1 MQNESIKRKWEPE
14 NREEPEYWLSS
25 TEHEFPHNTVQH
37 EPSIRDE
44 DGIEQGPGFVFYF
57 KNLPNRVKFVS
68 RTLLED
74 IRIKKVKKG
83 GQWERQNHVSVDGT
97 IYDGFARIE
106 EIIDLSDDFEPVER
120 KKQRIEP
127 VEPEK
132 EPVDREERKTE
143 PVDREERK
151 TEPVKQRIE
160 SVEPEKEQVKREIEP
175 VERDLIQINLP
186 DRPRD
191 EEEPERQEEPEL
203 IYVKEPRSSSS
214 RQTSDRQIND
224 RMKRLKYYNIPM
236 EKPSGRLGLPDLPQL
251 DLSGVYTAYLPDLPD
266 MMMEEDP
273 RIPDNL
279 FSLLESFSEHHQD
292 NSFLDNQLLATPP
305 QPLIE
310 VPLTDALQLQLYRH
324 RFELTKQAER
334 NVKNL
339 KIAVPTSDFNIR
351 LFPSVQSCLKTT
363 PFDHQKQG
371 SRWMY
376 LREQGNYNLAPYLQP
391 FNHNG
396 MNLVYNAIEERFYTS
411 SSTFKDIKG
420 GILADDMGLGKTIQ
434 VLLLILLNS
443 PVGKFYQGDSD
454 NEQKEKVR
462 VDDKNSRAERTTTS
476 SFHLIRTSLSEGVNQ
491 QDQKSRALREVCS
504 HRDYDKYNIEMLKE
518 FSRILRLPTVGQ
530 KAQLITNLNQVANE
544 QLAPEGN
551 NVSPT
556 LLVCPLGVME
566 GWIDQVKTHLYPN
579 SLKVY
584 KFYKENR
591 NITPEQLCD
600 YDFVVTNYHTL
611 LADFSEFQVK
621 SSMMSHL
628 LSEHQQNLDREV
640 PRRGSNILQQ
650 IYWHRIVLD
659 EGHMIRNA
667 NTMFAKACFNLEAN
681 YRWVL
686 TGTPIVNGVKDM
698 ESYYRFLRLEPFFSN
713 SNLFEKKLVKPFLY
727 RNAIAIER
735 VHSIYNTYSIG
746 RKKTE
751 INLGLP
757 NKNEG
762 VVIVPFS
769 NKEEEA
775 YQALR
780 TAMNNI
786 VRNLYDNHG
795 RDQVLR
801 SNYISIRALITRLR
815 QCCLDFRLVPRD
827 ALERLLNCFRLRAS
841 NRAGSSSSN
850 QPIEKK
856 TELLD
861 KNTRDDI
868 LKSLVSYFQAV
879 LERDEL
885 PEANTKERE
894 LITKGENVTSVSSSS
909 TSSSAFVPCSDESE
923 CPICSEVLLPSSTAC
938 LTACKHRVCLECLT
952 KWTTKN
958 YRKTCPYCREPF
970 DPICGYTILTEL
982 FNAKEKDKEEDDLE
996 KMENEDITVSPDE
1009 EYVSSKTKAIIDH
1022 VHRII
1027 AEKPDDKIVIFSS
1040 FVGYIRILESTFR
1053 RIRISFSS
1061 ILGSVSQK
1069 ERADIITKF
1078 QNNETPK
1085 VLFCSLRAAGVGITL
1100 HRANHCLLTDLWWNN
1115 ATDQQ
1120 AIDRIY
1126 RIGQQKQVFITRFLI
1141 KGAIDEGILQLQ
1153 RSKLNQ
1159 AKSVEK
1165 GNCDPEIRKRE
1176 ELSWMKKLIG
1186 VTDDMR
1192 NSNHNNRRLLDRIHE
1207 DEGRGLFE
1215 YGTNDQNNDQNNQN

>member
-1 MQNESIKRKWEPE
+1 MV
-14 NREEPEYWLSS
+14 
-25 TEHEFPHNTVQH
+25 F
-37 EPSIRDE
+37 DA
-44 DGIEQGPGFVFYF
+44 GF
-57 KNLPNRVKFVS
+57 
-68 RTLLED
+68 
-74 IRIKKVKKG
+74 
-83 GQWERQNHVSVDGT
+83 
-97 IYDGFARIE
+97 
-106 EIIDLSDDFEPVER
+106 
-120 KKQRIEP
+120 
-127 VEPEK
+127 
-132 EPVDREERKTE
+132 
-143 PVDREERK
+143 
-151 TEPVKQRIE
+151 
-160 SVEPEKEQVKREIEP
+160 
-175 VERDLIQINLP
+175 
-186 DRPRD
+186 
-191 EEEPERQEEPEL
+191 
-203 IYVKEPRSSSS
+203 
-214 RQTSDRQIND
+214 
-224 RMKRLKYYNIPM
+224 
-236 EKPSGRLGLPDLPQL
+236 
-251 DLSGVYTAYLPDLPD
+251 YTG
-266 MMMEEDP
+266 
-273 RIPDNL
+273 
-279 FSLLESFSEHHQD
+279 
-292 NSFLDNQLLATPP
+292 
-305 QPLIE
+305 
-310 VPLTDALQLQLYRH
+310 PLTEALQLQLKEH
-324 RFELTKQAER
+324 HFKLTKSAER
-334 NVKNL
+334 NAKHM
-339 KIAVPTSDFNIR
+339 KIAVPTNFDIR
-351 LFPSVQSCLKTT
+351 QFPSVQCLKTT

-371 SRWMY
+371 SSWMF
-376 LREQGNYNLAPYLQP
+376 LREQGTYNSAPYLEP
-391 FNHNG
+391 FLDDVFPG
-396 MNLVYNAIEERFYTS
+396 MYYGGMPLVFNAIEQRFYTS

-434 VLLLILLNS
+434 VLLLILLN
-443 PVGKFYQGDSD
+443 PPIGKIFQGDSD

-476 SFHLIRTSLSEGVNQ
+476 SFHPIRTSLSEGVNQ
-491 QDQKSRALREVCS
+491 QDQKSRALREVCF
-504 HRDYDKYNIEMLKE
+504 HRNYQKYNVEMLKE
-518 FSRILRLPTVGQ
+518 FSRILGLPTVGQ
-530 KAQLITNLNQVANE
+530 KAQLITNLNQVANK
-544 QLAPEGN
+544 QLAPGGN

-566 GWIDQVKTHLYPN
+566 GWVDQVKTHLYPN

-584 KFYKENR
+584 KFYKESR
-591 NITPEQLCD
+591 NISPEQLCD
-600 YDFVVTNYHTL
+600 YDLVVTNYHTL

-621 SSMMSHL
+621 TSMMSHL
-628 LSEHQQNLDREV
+628 LSDDEQNLDREV

-659 EGHMIRNA
+659 EGHIIRNA
-667 NTMFAKACFNLEAN
+667 NTMVAKACFNLEAN

-713 SNLFEKKLVKPFLY
+713 PKLFENKLVNPFLS
-727 RNAIAIER
+727 RNASAIER
-735 VHSIYNTYSIG
+735 VHTIYNIYSIG
-746 RKKTE
+746 RKKTD
-751 INLGLP
+751 IDLGLP
-757 NKNEG
+757 NKNEN
-762 VVIVPFS
+762 VVIVPFTK
-769 NKEEEA
+769 KEEEA

-780 TAMNNI
+780 TAMNSI

-795 RDQVLR
+795 RDYVLR

-827 ALERLLNCFRLRAS
+827 ALERLLNCFRLRVS
-841 NRAGSSSSN
+841 NRAGSLSLN

-861 KNTRDDI
+861 KKTRDEI

-909 TSSSAFVPCSDESE
+909 TSSSSSAFVPCSDESE
-923 CPICSEVLLPSSTAC
+923 CPVCSEVLLPSSTAC

-952 KWTTKN
+952 KWTTNN
-958 YRKTCPYCREPF
+958 YKKTCPYCREPF

-1027 AEKPDDKIVIFSS
+1027 AEKPNDKIVIFSS

-1053 RIRISFSS
+1053 RIGISFSS

-1153 RSKLNQ
+1153 RSKLGQ

-1176 ELSWMKKLIG
+1176 ELSWMKMLIG
-1186 VTDDMR
+1186 VTGDMR
-1192 NSNHNNRRLLDRIHE
+1192 NSNDNNRRLLDRIHE
-1207 DEGRGLFE
+1207 DAGRGLFE
-1215 YGTNDQNNDQNNQN
+1215 YGTNDQNNQNNQN